1 GAGYTTWASR
11 FSLSHGW
18 WCVNACILPHR
29 EWPYGLQS
37 ELSNT
42 PQYNRLQA
50 HAAAQFDHFFKE
62 IYSRKEIC
70 CGAALQS
77 IAKISR

>member
-1 GAGYTTWASR
+1 MGIAILSLTDGGVSTPAS
-11 FSLSHGW
+11 SPTGK
-18 WCVNACILPHR
+18 
-29 EWPYGLQS
+29 WPYGLQS

-42 PQYNRLQA
+42 LQYNRLQA
-50 HAAAQFDHFFKE
+50 HAAAQFIWFFKE
-62 IYSRKEIC
+62 IYSIKEIC